1 MYLCI
6 CIWPFQVKPWLFLT
20 RECLFSKTAQFYLFF
35 LCSGLIAVTTGEWSA
50 QVLIRCFPDFKRR
63 WILALYRFF
72 RESLKNWAGTEM
84 VVLIK
89 LKRRCSTY
97 NERIRHLQT
106 THPMMSQSLFF
117 KCLLLLL
124 QLRKSLK
131 KSRRPALGSFNS
143 NPSSSSDPAHRLQLS
158 DTDGSGKE
166 NPSPEEHVLLS
177 SDDEDFDKC
186 KFWFY
191 TVTACMDLWMWMN
204 IFLYLIFISTVL
216 AAKATPKSTF
226 KQSAPAA
233 QKPRWE
239 SYKFETYFTIQLWLQ
254 TH

>member
-6 CIWPFQVKPWLFLT
+6 CIGPFQVKPWGFLT

-35 LCSGLIAVTTGEWSA
+35 MCSTGEWSA
-50 QVLIRCFPDFKRR
+50 RVLIRCFPNFKLR
-63 WILALYRFF
+63 WIPALYRFS

-97 NERIRHLQT
+97 NERICHLQT
-106 THPMMSQSLFF
+106 THPMMSQSLFI

-143 NPSSSSDPAHRLQLS
+143 NPSSGSDPAHRLLLS
-158 DTDGSGKE
+158 DTDSSGKE
-166 NPSPEEHVLLS
+166 NPSREEHVLLS

-186 KFWFY
+186 MFWF
-191 TVTACMDLWMWMN
+191 CMDSYVMWMN
-204 IFLYLIFISTVL
+204 
-216 AAKATPKSTF
+216 
-226 KQSAPAA
+226 
-233 QKPRWE
+233 
-239 SYKFETYFTIQLWLQ
+239 
-254 TH
+254 